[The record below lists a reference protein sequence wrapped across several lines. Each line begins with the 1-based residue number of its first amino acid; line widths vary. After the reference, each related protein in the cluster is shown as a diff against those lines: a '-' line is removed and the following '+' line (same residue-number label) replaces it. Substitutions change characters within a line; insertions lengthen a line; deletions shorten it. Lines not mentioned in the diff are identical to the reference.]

1 MGYVQE
7 DEKQEKPCG
16 GNNSCHIV
24 YILKCDDCCCGGT
37 GYGDAYLNE
46 FIPDKTLV
54 HRDLVIRPRFRRNV
68 TIKLDAGDGRLIFE
82 ENKEFKSYSQDK
94 YEVEISRWATKDSD
108 KYNDYQP
115 TGWKNNTT
123 DEIYAIGQT
132 VKLDY
137 STTLTAIYKATP
149 KTYTVNVTTP
159 YGVLLNG
166 KTTDTFSGGYDEY
179 LAFVEKYN
187 NFTPADV
194 ECEGYT
200 LKFRGSS
207 STASSDGL
215 TLDIVFGVWDK
226 VVHKHTLKLDVNG
239 GILTGI
245 DERTADYG
253 TEIKLSD
260 MADSVS
266 KSDDLR
272 YYDFGGWKDES
283 GNIYSANDTI
293 TLTKDMTLTAIWNE
307 GAYKEYK

>member
-7 DEKQEKPCG
+7 DEKQEKSCG

-179 LAFVEKYN
+179 LTFV
-187 NFTPADV
+187 
-194 ECEGYT
+194 
-200 LKFRGSS
+200 
-207 STASSDGL
+207 
-215 TLDIVFGVWDK
+215 
-226 VVHKHTLKLDVNG
+226 
-239 GILTGI
+239 
-245 DERTADYG
+245 
-253 TEIKLSD
+253 
-260 MADSVS
+260 
-266 KSDDLR
+266 
-272 YYDFGGWKDES
+272 
-283 GNIYSANDTI
+283 
-293 TLTKDMTLTAIWNE
+293 
-307 GAYKEYK
+307 